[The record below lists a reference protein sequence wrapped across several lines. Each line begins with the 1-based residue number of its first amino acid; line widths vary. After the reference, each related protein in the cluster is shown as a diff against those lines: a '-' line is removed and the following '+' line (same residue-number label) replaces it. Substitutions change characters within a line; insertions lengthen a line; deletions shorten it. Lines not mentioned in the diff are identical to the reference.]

1 MYTMGEGRKDMGL
14 FSSNK
19 KTCPICGGATPKL
32 FATKIGGLPLCK
44 ECANKAHLP
53 EEIFLHM
60 TMDDFRQYLDL
71 YEANQP
77 LRDMFTETNRFSFGI
92 FGGSVLVDTK
102 HKLLRLKDDKYAWV
116 FEASQLLSFC
126 VLEDGMPLFEGS
138 KTSFKSYPSEVPGR
152 LNDLA
157 SQITKMMMNQ
167 RALEVLDKVHDKVT
181 EGDNKSNHNSEPYI
195 EFPTPFQYFQM
206 EFQLDHPYWTTFM
219 KQEEGPILNRQRPNI
234 EEYRRTYTE
243 RVEEFR
249 IFANCLMQLLNTN
262 TKEMQGSGV
271 ASVQAQ
277 QTASADD
284 VAKEIQKYKA
294 LFDAGMIT
302 EEEFTAKKRQILG
315 I

>member
-1 MYTMGEGRKDMGL
+1 MGL

-32 FATKIGGLPLCK
+32 FATKIGGSPLCK
-44 ECANKAHLP
+44 ECANKADLP
-53 EEIFLHM
+53 EETLERM
-60 TMDDFRQYLDL
+60 TVDDFRQYLDL

-77 LRDMFTETNRFSFGI
+77 LRDAFTETNRFSFGI

-116 FEASQLLSFC
+116 FEASQILSFC
-126 VLEDGMPLFEGS
+126 VLEDGMPLLEGS
-138 KTSFKSYPSEVPGR
+138 KAGFKSYPSEVPGR
-152 LNDLA
+152 LNELA
-157 SQITKMMMNQ
+157 SQITKMMMNK

-181 EGDNKSNHNSEPYI
+181 DGEDKSNTTSQRYI
-195 EFPTPFQYFQM
+195 DFPTPFQYFQM

-219 KQEEGPILNRQRPNI
+219 KQEEGPILNRQRPDV
-234 EEYRRTYTE
+234 EAYRRTYME

-249 IFANCLMQLLNTN
+249 IFANCLMQLIHANGKRMQESSITN
-262 TKEMQGSGV
+262 
-271 ASVQAQ
+271 VQAQ
-277 QTASADD
+277 QSSSTDD
-284 VAKEIQKYKA
+284 MAKEIQKYKA
-294 LFDAGMIT
+294 LLDAGVIT